1 MKKSNLILL
10 GLVLTFVLTS
20 FLVHRQQNKLHPVD
34 DILAKTPNS
43 KLPISIVLYDMDTR
57 QSDATED
64 KYLHKYQVITNVN
77 DPQKRKTTITDFLS
91 VNQDE
96 FVRNYENMG
105 MEIASK
111 VMGTDGNIH
120 LNKVPAPL
128 GYANYIGNTRY
139 GQWKVNNEER
149 SYWAFDSKYLFLST
163 MFYLEDFPVYQ
174 DSYTNYRRNYHRQRA
189 YYGSTG
195 TRHRYGTGSRF
206 SRNTGRSGFYA
217 SDRSSRARQ
226 AYRQH
231 GSSRYFRSDNRSG
244 YSFRSRGEYF
254 GK

>member
-1 MKKSNLILL
+1 MKKNNLILL
-10 GLVLTFVLTS
+10 GLVLTFILTS
-20 FLVHRQQNKLHPVD
+20 FLVNHQQNTSNPID
-34 DILAKTPNS
+34 DILAKTSND

-57 QSDATED
+57 QGDATED
-64 KYLHKYQVITNVN
+64 KYFHKYKVITNVN
-77 DPQKRKTTITDFLS
+77 APQKRKTTTTDFLPI
-91 VNQDE
+91 NRED
-96 FVRNYENMG
+96 FVKNYENMG
-105 MEIASK
+105 MEVASK

-128 GYANYIGNTRY
+128 GYANYIGNTEY
-139 GQWKVNNEER
+139 GQWKTNNEGR
-149 SYWAFDSKYLFLST
+149 SYWAFAGKYMFLST
-163 MFYLEDFPVYQ
+163 MFHVEDYPVYR

-189 YYGSTG
+189 YYGSIG

-206 SRNTGRSGFYA
+206 SRNTARSGFYA

-226 AYRQH
+226 AYKQH